1 MMIHVPNRMI
11 RYAVITN
18 YAVRDA
24 IKDIDVDLSNVE
36 STMSGHLTRVED
48 VLQSTLDD
56 LAAKVQSV
64 IDRLERLEED
74 TLHEQDEE
82 KDRRAGARQ
91 RRSKQKDR

>member
-1 MMIHVPNRMI
+1 MIHVPNRMI

-24 IKDIDVDLSNVE
+24 IKSIDVDLGNIE
-36 STMSGHLTRVED
+36 NG
-48 VLQSTLDD
+48 LQSTLDD

-82 KDRRAGARQ
+82 KDRRAGARK

>member
-1 MMIHVPNRMI
+1 MIHVPNRMI

-24 IKDIDVDLSNVE
+24 IKDIDVDLSNIE
-36 STMSGHLTRVED
+36 NG
-48 VLQSTLDD
+48 LQTTLDD